1 MKTKTGWGLRS
12 CRPPVCSFAGESN
25 RLGRCATTSSF
36 QTEPIYRQ
44 ALKSWLSRGFGHSRH
59 LHARFQKSWLSPCFG
74 SSPHLHAYMQ
84 TDLTAFLLYAIR
96 RPSRDITV
104 EWPSSRRKRKHT
116 QGFGNREP
124 RCQSSGLLGK
134 LKTDSRISERIAFC
148 RVSGWRGLTV
158 KAWFKLLGVVSFR
171 GCTGLKPL
179 AKLDKTVFHSGFTF
193 QKRPHSKA
201 RVETRMQLTVD
212 AQKMC

>member
-1 MKTKTGWGLRS
+1 MERAFIMNFNDLSFPQFQHRGDMLGIRTGQNLGSREGFWRPKMLTYSYQVLKRPPSRKTVTTAKPTRYHLHPHRHHHHHHIGIIAVILRS
-12 CRPPVCSFAGESN
+12 RINFNTGIS
-25 RLGRCATTSSF
+25 RTSR
-36 QTEPIYRQ
+36 IVQ
-44 ALKSWLSRGFGHSRH
+44 ALKSWLSRGFGLSRH

-96 RPSRDITV
+96 RPSRDITM

-134 LKTDSRISERIAFC
+134 LIVASPKE
-148 RVSGWRGLTV
+148 
-158 KAWFKLLGVVSFR
+158 
-171 GCTGLKPL
+171 
-179 AKLDKTVFHSGFTF
+179 
-193 QKRPHSKA
+193 
-201 RVETRMQLTVD
+201 
-212 AQKMC
+212 

>member
-1 MKTKTGWGLRS
+1 MQWQS
-12 CRPPVCSFAGESN
+12 CKCRQAAIAP
-25 RLGRCATTSSF
+25 
-36 QTEPIYRQ
+36 YRQ
-44 ALKSWLSRGFGHSRH
+44 ALKSWLSRGFGLSRH

-96 RPSRDITV
+96 RPSRDVTM

-124 RCQSSGLLGK
+124 KCQSSGLLGK

-179 AKLDKTVFHSGFTF
+179 AKLDKTVFPSGFTF
-193 QKRPHSKA
+193 HKRPHAEA

>member
-1 MKTKTGWGLRS
+1 
-12 CRPPVCSFAGESN
+12 
-25 RLGRCATTSSF
+25 
-36 QTEPIYRQ
+36 
-44 ALKSWLSRGFGHSRH
+44 
-59 LHARFQKSWLSPCFG
+59 
-74 SSPHLHAYMQ
+74 MQ

-96 RPSRDITV
+96 RPSRDITM

-193 QKRPHSKA
+193 HKRPHAEA

-212 AQKMC
+212 AQKMCLCQGNQRYPLTIPFSSKNLPILDQCPFLIKTCPIPEGPARDTHL

>member
-1 MKTKTGWGLRS
+1 MKPEW
-12 CRPPVCSFAGESN
+12 
-25 RLGRCATTSSF
+25 TTDV
-36 QTEPIYRQ
+36 RVQ
-44 ALKSWLSRGFGHSRH
+44 ASAYVMAKSWLWALPPSTRKIS
-59 LHARFQKSWLSPCFG
+59 KSWLSPCFG

-96 RPSRDITV
+96 RPSRDVTM

-148 RVSGWRGLTV
+148 RVLGWRGLTV
-158 KAWFKLLGVVSFR
+158 KSVV
-171 GCTGLKPL
+171 
-179 AKLDKTVFHSGFTF
+179 
-193 QKRPHSKA
+193 
-201 RVETRMQLTVD
+201 
-212 AQKMC
+212 